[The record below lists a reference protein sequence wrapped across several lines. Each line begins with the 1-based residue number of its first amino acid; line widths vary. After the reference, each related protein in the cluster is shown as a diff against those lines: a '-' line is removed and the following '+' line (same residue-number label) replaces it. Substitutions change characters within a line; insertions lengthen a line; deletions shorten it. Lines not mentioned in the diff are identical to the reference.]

1 VFAEARQQAAVAPY
15 LAPVSAA
22 GTPVRRS
29 LEAGGK
35 PSTAVHGQQKAP
47 QRTRRRLLSLA
58 DEPKQQADDDT
69 ASSSG
74 DDAMHSSYAALARRL
89 RRGAD
94 GTGGVSK
101 SRWGGRLV
109 VLAGIRMVHV
119 MLAAS
124 SRR

>member
-1 VFAEARQQAAVAPY
+1 MFAEARQQAAVAGH
-15 LAPVSAA
+15 LAPVGAA
-22 GTPVRRS
+22 GTPLRRS
-29 LEAGGK
+29 LEAGQT
-35 PSTAVHGQQKAP
+35 PAAAHGQAKTP

-58 DEPKQQADDDT
+58 PEPKQQADDDT

-94 GTGGVSK
+94 STSGVSK

>member
-1 VFAEARQQAAVAPY
+1 MAGH
-15 LAPVSAA
+15 LAPVGAA
-22 GTPVRRS
+22 GTPLRRS
-29 LEAGGK
+29 LEAGQT
-35 PSTAVHGQQKAP
+35 PAAAHGQAKTP

-58 DEPKQQADDDT
+58 PEPKQQADDDT

-94 GTGGVSK
+94 STSGVSK